1 MSPPVNST
9 DEPDKRDA
17 DEKLA
22 VTGPSPTESVS
33 IAYNG
38 SDTPE
43 EEDASGG
50 VGREMSNLRWFV
62 VCVGLYL
69 TAFLYGLDSTI
80 AADVQGPI
88 LASLGEL
95 RLLPWVGTGFL
106 LGSVATVSL
115 FGSLYTK
122 IEVKWLYLGS
132 ILTFEVGSAI
142 CGAAPNMQAMVVGR
156 VVAGVGGSGVY
167 LGGISYIS
175 VFVSAA
181 RRPIYT
187 ALIST
192 YILGT
197 GAILGPVIGGAFAQS
212 PATWRWAFYIN
223 LVLGGVTAPIY
234 IFCLPRHGTHRHEKI
249 LPRIRNLDWLGAILN
264 AATYSLFIISC
275 TYSGS
280 TWPWNSG
287 SIIALW
293 VMTGVTIVL
302 FALQQWTAFLTT
314 KEDRIYP
321 VWCLK
326 SRSLILLYI
335 GTAGSSAVLQCNIY
349 YIPLFFEFT
358 KGDDA
363 IAVSARLLPF
373 IFLMIFSSLFSG
385 TLLPRFNVYAVWY
398 LFSGIIALAGSI
410 LLFEISTGTPPRNIY
425 GFEILTGIGCGLTFQ
440 AAYAIA
446 MSKSLP
452 EKATS
457 ILGFINVAQLGGGAL
472 ALAIAGTVFQNVGF
486 DTLQTALG
494 GRGYAAGE
502 IREALGGGYSAI
514 LNDGTPEVRAIAS
527 EAIGTTIANVFGI
540 SIGGSAAVLGAGLLM
555 RWERVKLS

>member
-1 MSPPVNST
+1 MSLQAISNTEPPT
-9 DEPDKRDA
+9 REA
-17 DEKLA
+17 DEKIP
-22 VTGPSPTESVS
+22 VGPSPTESIS
-33 IAYNG
+33 LARDG
-38 SDTPE
+38 SDLP
-43 EEDASGG
+43 EEDAGG
-50 VGREMSNLRWFV
+50 AVGKRMSNLRWFA

-192 YILGT
+192 FWGL

-234 IFCLPRHGTHRHEKI
+234 IFCLPRHGTHRHERI
-249 LPRIRNLDWLGAILN
+249 IPRIRNLDWLGALLN
-264 AATYSLFIISC
+264 AATYTLFIISC

-280 TWPWNSG
+280 TWPWDSG

-293 VMTGVTIVL
+293 AMTGVTIVL

-314 KEDRIYP
+314 KDDRIYP

-326 SRSLILLYI
+326 SRSLVLLYI
-335 GTAGSSAVLQCNIY
+335 ATAGSSAVLQCNIY
-349 YIPLFFEFT
+349 YIPLFFELT

-363 IAVSARLLPF
+363 ISVSARLLPF

-385 TLLPRFNVYAVWY
+385 TLLPRFNVYAIWY
-398 LFSGIIALAGSI
+398 VVSGMIALVGSV
-410 LLFEISTGTPPRNIY
+410 LLFLISTGTPPRNIY
-425 GFEILTGIGCGLTFQ
+425 GFEILTGVGCGLTFQ

-446 MSKSLP
+446 LSKSPP

-486 DTLQTALG
+486 DNLQTALG
-494 GRGYAAGE
+494 GRGYSTGE

-514 LNDGTPEVRAIAS
+514 LNGGPLEVRALASDAIGNTIAS
-527 EAIGTTIANVFGI
+527 VFGI
-540 SIGGSAAVLGAGLLM
+540 SVGGGAAVLGAGLLM

>member
-1 MSPPVNST
+1 MSIQFNST
-9 DEPDKRDA
+9 GTPHTLEA
-17 DEKLA
+17 NEKIQ
-22 VTGPSPTESVS
+22 VTDPSTTQSVS
-33 IAYNG
+33 IAHDESNLQ
-38 SDTPE
+38 E
-43 EEDASGG
+43 EG
-50 VGREMSNLRWFV
+50 VGGAVDKRMSNLRWFV

-95 RLLPWVGTGFL
+95 CLLPWVGTGFL

-115 FGSLYTK
+115 
-122 IEVKWLYLGS
+122 

-175 VFVSAA
+175 SFVSVA

-192 YILGT
+192 YSGNV
-197 GAILGPVIGGAFAQS
+197 AVVS
-212 PATWRWAFYIN
+212 PRSKMSLHAYSFIFDRAFYIN

-234 IFCLPRHGTHRHEKI
+234 IFCLPRHGTHRHERI
-249 LPRIRNLDWLGAILN
+249 IPRIKNLDWLGALLN
-264 AATYSLFIISC
+264 AATYTLFTISC

-293 VMTGVTIVL
+293 VMTGVTILL

-321 VWCLK
+321 VWCLR
-326 SRSLILLYI
+326 SRSLVLLYI
-335 GTAGSSAVLQCNIY
+335 ATAGSSAVLQCNIY

-363 IAVSARLLPF
+363 ISVSARLLPF

-385 TLLPRFNVYAVWY
+385 TLLPRFNIYAAWY
-398 LFSGIIALAGSI
+398 LVSGIIAVVGSVF
-410 LLFEISTGTPPRNIY
+410 LFLISTGTPPRNIY
-425 GFEILTGIGCGLTFQ
+425 GFEILTGVGCGLTFQ

-446 MSKSLP
+446 LSKSP
-452 EKATS
+452 PKQATA

-472 ALAIAGTVFQNVGF
+472 ALAIAGAVFQNVGF
-486 DTLQTALG
+486 DNLQTALG
-494 GRGYAAGE
+494 GRGYSAGE

-514 LNDGTPEVRAIAS
+514 LNDGSLEVRAIAS
-527 EAIGTTIANVFGI
+527 DAIGNTIANVFGI
-540 SIGGSAAVLGAGLLM
+540 SIGGGAAVLGAGILM
-555 RWERVKLS
+555 RWEGTKLS